1 MESLTLSSEERNQY
15 QQHFLNAGPADG
27 KLAGPVARA
36 NLLQSGLSSHQ
47 LGDIWE
53 LADIDKDG
61 ALDFDEYCIALKIVF
76 SLLHGKI
83 GSVPPVL
90 PPGLIP
96 ETKYAFFGASMV
108 GGGVQGAAVTQSQ
121 HQSQSPGIGGSS
133 GAGALEWYVPGDDR
147 SRYESVFAQH
157 SRGSSHVRALDVDE
171 FLNSLGIPRS
181 AVSQAW
187 ALVDVRKYQQLN
199 LDQFV
204 YLLHVLNA
212 VRTRGAQIPATLP
225 SAVKDNIYRSLN
237 LDSGLG
243 GAGEGGSG
251 SGRGSAGLG
260 DSSYGPAGGAHSYR
274 YGKSSV
280 SSSVPNSRTNKA
292 GLYGEKSG
300 NVALA
305 DSYLSKLKSSSTF
318 KNEAGSRYAS
328 TSKNAEEEKRLRAEL
343 DGLDDE
349 LRMLNREDDQQ
360 QQEQEQRGDSSGDRA
375 GLEATLKELER
386 LRDQKKAE
394 KKRIEEQI
402 RDGTSPGDAAESV
415 QDIKQT
421 VYKLE
426 GHLSFLL
433 SEKRAMDS
441 FISSAKQ
448 ELLDLQME
456 QIKLK

>member
-1 MESLTLSSEERNQY
+1 MESLTLSPEERNQY
-15 QQHFLNAGPADG
+15 QQHFLNAGPVDG

-83 GSVPPVL
+83 SSVPPVL

-96 ETKYAFFGASMV
+96 ETKYAFFGASMI
-108 GGGVQGAAVTQSQ
+108 GSGVQGVAATQNQ
-121 HQSQSPGIGGSS
+121 HQSQGTGS

-171 FLNSLGIPRS
+171 FLNSLGIPRP

-237 LDSGLG
+237 LDLGLG
-243 GAGEGGSG
+243 GTGEGG

-260 DSSYGPAGGAHSYR
+260 DSSYGSAGGGAHSYR

-328 TSKNAEEEKRLRAEL
+328 TGKNAEEEKRLRAEL
-343 DGLDDE
+343 DGLDNE
-349 LRMLNREDDQQ
+349 LRTLNREDDQQ
-360 QQEQEQRGDSSGDRA
+360 QEQEQSGDSSGDRV

-386 LRDQKKAE
+386 LRDQKRAE